1 MDRLRK
7 GIFYIF
13 KFDFQSSL
21 KRRGWG
27 WGGVDFYSKW
37 HVYILGHVNKC
48 RRALVNNPIKASFYG
63 KRKKKQLML

>member
-27 WGGVDFYSKW
+27 GEGGLIFIVNGM
-37 HVYILGHVNKC
+37 YIYRVMLTSVVGHWLTIQLNK
-48 RRALVNNPIKASFYG
+48 VFMGKEKKNN
-63 KRKKKQLML
+63 